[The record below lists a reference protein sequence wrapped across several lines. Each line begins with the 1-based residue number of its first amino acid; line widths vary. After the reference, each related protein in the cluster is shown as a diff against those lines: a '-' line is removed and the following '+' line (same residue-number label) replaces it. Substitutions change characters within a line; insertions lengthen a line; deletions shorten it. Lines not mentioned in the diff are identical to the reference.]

1 MENKVDY
8 SVSRQEVETYFTRTF
23 TDREWEALASE
34 IENIFYHYLWTD
46 LPLIVEDLEN
56 IITEDDNTSF

>member
-8 SVSRQEVETYFTRTF
+8 TVTRQEVETYFTRTF

-34 IENIFYHYLWTD
+34 IENIFYHYLWAD
-46 LPLIVEDLEN
+46 LPMIVADLES
-56 IITEDDNTSF
+56 IIEEDDNTSF